1 MNANGFQCRDFFIN
15 ERNQNILFISFPLAQ
30 NRNATPIDSKRPNQR
45 AKHHTCTHTAQS
57 VRNKRQKQNK
67 TKHKCLCISEWRRRR
82 RRRRSKFQYENAH
95 RHPCGGPLRN
105 ERTDENYAC
114 VCVWWLRSLY
124 GVYWLGDIGVLCITY
139 NADRQFNTQCVRG
152 IDAHWY
158 VSRYQYIHI
167 HTCNRFTPHVY

>member
-1 MNANGFQCRDFFIN
+1 MRTVFSVVIFSSMNGTKTYCSS
-15 ERNQNILFISFPLAQ
+15 LFLLHKIEM
-30 NRNATPIDSKRPNQR
+30 QR
-45 AKHHTCTHTAQS
+45 RLIRSDRTKELSITHAHTQRKAYET
-57 VRNKRQKQNK
+57 KDKNK